1 MLMDTANA
9 KSFSEPNQDGLF
21 GDLPAWVAP
30 TVVLFL
36 LLLVIMGMIVLNKA
50 EDSVIVE
57 SIDWTKSDSD
67 IEAVVDEAALLD

>member
-1 MLMDTANA
+1 M
-9 KSFSEPNQDGLF
+9 F
-21 GDLPAWVAP
+21 
-30 TVVLFL
+30 LFL

-50 EDSVIVE
+50 DDSVIVE